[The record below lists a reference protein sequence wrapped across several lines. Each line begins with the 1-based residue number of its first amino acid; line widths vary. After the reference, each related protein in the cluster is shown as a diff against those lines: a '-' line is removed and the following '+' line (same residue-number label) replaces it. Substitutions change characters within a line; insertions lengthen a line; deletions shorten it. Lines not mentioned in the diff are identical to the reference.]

1 MLENQTDW
9 RKYEE
14 YTRAILND
22 ERVKKYLEEH
32 FNLPDLKI
40 QSKEY
45 FSGKSGTE
53 WQVDAY
59 GYDENDLILIEC
71 KHYKNEAR
79 VEQNI
84 IAAFAYIIK
93 DVRAKYG
100 IIVTTS
106 GLQSGAK
113 KVADAENI
121 RLIEVHQNSTDKN
134 FFIRF
139 PEHHQSVA
147 VFTDKI
153 EGVGSG
159 CAISQIPIHIQRYPL
174 EEARHKL
181 IQKSL
186 SQGINRT
193 DFSYEEILEE
203 AKKMM
208 AEG

>member
-9 RKYEE
+9 KKYEE

-32 FNLPDLKI
+32 FNLLDIKI
-40 QSKEY
+40 QSKEK

-53 WQVDAY
+53 WEVDAY

-71 KHYKNEAR
+71 KHYKNETR
-79 VEQNI
+79 VDQNI
-84 IAAFAYIIK
+84 LAAFAYIIK
-93 DVRAKYG
+93 DVRAKFG

-121 RLIEVHQNSTDKN
+121 RLIEIHQNSTDEN
-134 FFIRF
+134 FFVRF

-147 VFTDKI
+147 AFTDKI
-153 EGVGSG
+153 GGLGFASG
-159 CAISQIPIHIQRYPL
+159 ICQTTTYPL
-174 EEARHKL
+174 QEAQQKL
-181 IQKSL
+181 IQESR

-193 DFSYEEILEE
+193 DFSDEEILKE
-203 AKKMM
+203 AKKIM